1 MSTDRSMESGVERV
15 LDVATRIKQL
25 EMDRR
30 QLFLRAAAMGA
41 AGALGFTSHE
51 AMQAMAQDTDKNEL
65 VTISQD
71 QQQVWVKNFNPFLAA
86 GSVRWPTHWGIHE
99 PLLIFNALTGETVPW
114 LAESWSWSDD
124 ALSLTFK
131 IRTGVTWSDG
141 EAFSAQDVLFTFQH
155 LIDHKDLPGE
165 GGARQSLDNFV
176 SKVESPDDT
185 TVVFTLSAPYSPSLW
200 DLGETNIAPMH
211 IWKDI
216 ADPVTAT
223 NDTPVGTGPFTAI
236 PIFQDQYWE
245 LHANPTYWQEGQPA
259 VKGLRFPA
267 FPSNDAANLANTGG
281 ETDWFANFIPDID
294 TAFVAKDPDHNHYF
308 QPAIGAMVMVYANT
322 AHKPFDD
329 INVRKALSMCFDRPK
344 MVELAVYN
352 YTAPGDSNGLGGAYT
367 NWNDQAVIDAGQP
380 AVSLDVDAAN
390 ALLDAGGY
398 AKDGDYRK
406 TPDGKDMSYKIN
418 VVSGWSDWVQVVQI
432 AAQNAKDIGIKLEV
446 EALDYS
452 PWFENVTK
460 GDFDLSIGW
469 SSGGP
474 TPYNYYRG
482 QMSKLTYNAPGTASN
497 ENWHRYVSDKGTDLL
512 NQFAATAD
520 LDAQKDLMNQIQ
532 QIFVDEFPSIVMYPG
547 PQWGQYNSSRFV
559 GFPDSDNPYSVLS
572 TYAHERLIVMNKI
585 TPVAAS

>member
-1 MSTDRSMESGVERV
+1 MSKEKSVGLERALEAAV
-15 LDVATRIKQL
+15 HMQKA

-30 QLFLRAAAMGA
+30 QLFLRAAALGA
-41 AGALGFTSHE
+41 AGAISFTARP
-51 AMQAMAQDTDKNEL
+51 AMNAFAQDADKNEL
-65 VTISQD
+65 VTVSQD
-71 QQQVWVKNFNPFLAA
+71 QQQVWVKNFNPFLSA

-99 PLLIFNALTGETVPW
+99 PLVILNQLTGETVPW

-124 ALSLTFK
+124 ALALTFK
-131 IRTGVTWSDG
+131 IRSGVKWSDG

-155 LIDHKDLPGE
+155 FIDHKDLPGE
-165 GGARQSLDNFV
+165 GGVRQSLDNYV
-176 SKVESPDDT
+176 SKVEAPDDT
-185 TVVFTLSAPYSPSLW
+185 TVVFTFSAPFTPALW

-223 NDTPVGTGPFTAI
+223 NDTPIGTGPFTEI

-245 LHANPTYWQEGQPA
+245 LRANPNYWQEGKPQF
-259 VKGLRFPA
+259 KGFRFPA
-267 FPSNDAANLANTGG
+267 FPSNDAANLANIGG

-294 TAFVAKDPDHNHYF
+294 KAFVAKDPEHNHYF
-308 QPAIGAMVMVYANT
+308 QPAIGDMVMIYANT
-322 AHKPFDD
+322 AKKPFDD
-329 INVRKALSMCFDRPK
+329 INVRKALSMCFDRAQ

-352 YTAPGDSNGLGGAYT
+352 YTAPGDAVGIAGKYKNWISADAVAAGL
-367 NWNDQAVIDAGQP
+367 P

-390 ALLDAGGY
+390 KLLDDGGY

-406 TPDGKDMSYKIN
+406 TPDGQEMSYKIN

-432 AAQNAKDIGIKLEV
+432 AAQNAKDIGIKVEV
-446 EALDYS
+446 EPLDYS

-460 GDFDLSIGW
+460 GIFDLSIGW
-469 SSGGP
+469 SSGGA

-482 QMSKLTYNAPGTASN
+482 QMSKLTYHDVGEVSN
-497 ENWHRYVSDKGTDLL
+497 ENWQRFVSDKATDLL

-520 LDAQKDLMNQIQ
+520 EAAQTDLMNQIQ
-532 QIFVDEFPSIVMYPG
+532 QVFVDEFPAIVMYPG
-547 PQWGQYNSSRFV
+547 PQWGQYNSKRFT
-559 GFPDSDNPYSVLS
+559 GFPNEDDPYSVLS
-572 TYAHERLIVMNKI
+572 TYDHARLIVMQKI